1 MGEEKSYPYKGQAVI
16 PRLEKQANG
25 KYAACFTIHA
35 GKDRT
40 GEIRY
45 ARGVPTIEFDSED
58 EALGYILDFSG
69 DWIDQNPI

>member
-1 MGEEKSYPYKGQAVI
+1 M
-16 PRLEKQANG
+16 EKQANG